1 MSKTLGRYLYE
12 YGKRGII
19 DFCLRAR
26 EEQGGV
32 TSFYIRPADRD
43 GETTDYFVIGNLT
56 IQAAVDGIISD
67 FSTALK
73 ADCQTFDA
81 MPDASCPKC
90 STVQTGAYMERPWFV
105 PLDGGKEPN
114 SPSGPGEYWVE
125 GIQTCFEC
133 GHQWEVGGS

>member
-1 MSKTLGRYLYE
+1 MANTLGHYLKRCYE
-12 YGKRGII
+12 QGII

-26 EEQGGV
+26 EDAPGV
-32 TSFYIRPADRD
+32 TSFYIRPANQD
-43 GETTDYFVIGNLT
+43 GETIDYFVIGNLT

-73 ADCQTFDA
+73 ADCQTFGV

-90 STVQTGAYMERPWFV
+90 NTVQSGTYLEQPWFV
-105 PLDGGKEPN
+105 PLLGGKEPN
-114 SPSGPGEYWVE
+114 SPNGPGEYWVE

-133 GHQWEVGGS
+133 GYQWEVGG